1 MLGAAA
7 DGGAGATR
15 AIEDV
20 RLGERLVGGGRVTAT
35 MQLLGEGEELF
46 NVSGAVVSGS
56 HSVKDPYDGVWKHAA
71 DVRGARALGTQA
83 PVLHNL
89 ITEAHRIHLATA
101 PGVTRESVE
110 ATDFMEI
117 EEGPELLA
125 QNLVYLNEQEL

>member
-1 MLGAAA
+1 M
-7 DGGAGATR
+7 
-15 AIEDV
+15 
-20 RLGERLVGGGRVTAT
+20 
-35 MQLLGEGEELF
+35 
-46 NVSGAVVSGS
+46 
-56 HSVKDPYDGVWKHAA
+56 
-71 DVRGARALGTQA
+71 RGARALGTQA

>member
-1 MLGAAA
+1 MEAFGNAATSRNHNSSRF
-7 DGGAGATR
+7 GKF
-15 AIEDV
+15 
-20 RLGERLVGGGRVTAT
+20 LRV
-35 MQLLGEGEELF
+35 QF
-46 NVSGAVVSGS
+46 DRQSRNVSGAIVSGS
-56 HSVKDPYDGVWKHAA
+56 HSVKDSYDGVWKHAA